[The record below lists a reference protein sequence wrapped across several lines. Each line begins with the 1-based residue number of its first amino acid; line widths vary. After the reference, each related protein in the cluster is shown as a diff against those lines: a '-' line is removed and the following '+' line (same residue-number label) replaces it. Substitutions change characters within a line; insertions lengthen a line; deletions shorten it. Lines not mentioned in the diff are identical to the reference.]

1 MVLQYTIY
9 VNKFTILKIMVN
21 KFTNIKERVVQIAR
35 KQSISQERFYHSIGM
50 TSASFRGKAK
60 DSPLN
65 SNAIANIITN
75 YPEVDLHWLVTGE
88 EEEPPKQVV
97 NEPGLVYEAAS
108 KICEEKDEMI
118 AMLKNQVE
126 DLKADKAD
134 LKRLLGLKEDS

>member
-1 MVLQYTIY
+1 
-9 VNKFTILKIMVN
+9 MVN
-21 KFTNIKERVVQIAR
+21 KFTNIKERVVQIAK
-35 KQSISQERFYHSIGM
+35 KQSISQERFFRSIGM

-65 SNAIANIITN
+65 SNAIVNIITK

-88 EEEPPKQVV
+88 QKESLVQTV

-108 KICEEKDEMI
+108 KICEEKDEII

-126 DLKADKAD
+126 DLKSDKAD
-134 LKRLLGLKEDS
+134 LKRLLGLKDNS